1 MKRLTWTIETGNVAW
16 HLFAL
21 HQTDDG
27 FYVTRQCQID
37 HYRSDIEK
45 LTPAE
50 AVRVL
55 AEKLLLDQAAKP

>member
-16 HLFAL
+16 HHFAL
-21 HQTDDG
+21 HQTDDR
-27 FYVTRQCQID
+27 FYVTDQRQLD
-37 HYRSDIEK
+37 HLRSEPTE

-55 AEKLLLDQAAKP
+55 AEKLLLVVGSP